1 MELCSWA
8 QLEVGNRGRGGECTN
23 RGRVESAMDTA
34 MLAQLNIKTIRLRK
48 ILERHLS
55 TSQNVMNF

>member
-1 MELCSWA
+1 
-8 QLEVGNRGRGGECTN
+8 
-23 RGRVESAMDTA
+23 MDTA

-48 ILERHLS
+48 ILEIHLS